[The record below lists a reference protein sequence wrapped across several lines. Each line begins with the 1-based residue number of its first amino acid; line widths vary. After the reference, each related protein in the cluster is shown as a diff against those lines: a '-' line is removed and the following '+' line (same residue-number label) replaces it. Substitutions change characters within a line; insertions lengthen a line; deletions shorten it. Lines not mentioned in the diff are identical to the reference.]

1 MTPAETNDCGE
12 CGFSDESLGPV
23 EVVAALRTFGRR
35 YTAPLTR
42 FLPGEDGDALL
53 RQRPAPGVWSALE
66 YAAHVRDVFAWYDE
80 RVRRSLTEDQP
91 SVSGPD
97 QDAAAEAGRYNELN
111 PETVVAELA
120 ANAQKLADT
129 FESLP
134 AEAWD
139 RVHLR
144 RGQPRTVL
152 FSARRAVHEGNHHLL
167 DIGRGLR
174 TVREQWKAAAASG
187 PDA

>member
-1 MTPAETNDCGE
+1 MTVPPPETNDCEE
-12 CGFSDESLGPV
+12 CGFSDWSVGPA
-23 EVVAALRTFGRR
+23 EVVAALRKFGKR
-35 YTAPLTR
+35 YRAPLTR

-66 YAAHVRDVFAWYDE
+66 YAAHVRDVFSWYDE
-80 RVRRSLTEDQP
+80 RVRRSLTEDEP
-91 SVSGPD
+91 SYTGPD
-97 QDAAAEAGRYNELN
+97 PDEAAEAGRYNEQD
-111 PETVVAELA
+111 PGTVVAQLA
-120 ANAQKLADT
+120 ANAEKLAAT
-129 FESLP
+129 LEGLP
-134 AEAWD
+134 EDAWN

-174 TVREQWKAAAASG
+174 TVREQWKAGDAA
-187 PDA
+187 P

>member
-1 MTPAETNDCGE
+1 MTPPETNDCGE
-12 CGFSDESLGPV
+12 CGFSDQSVSP
-23 EVVAALRTFGRR
+23 ADAIATLRKFGRR
-35 YTAPLTR
+35 YQAPLSR

-80 RVRRSLTEDQP
+80 RVRRSLTEDRP
-91 SVSGPD
+91 SYEGPD
-97 QDAAAEAGRYNELN
+97 PDEAAEAGRYNELD
-111 PETVVAELA
+111 PAAVAAELA
-120 ANAQKLADT
+120 ANAEQLANTLEAVPDD
-129 FESLP
+129 
-134 AEAWD
+134 AWD

-144 RGQPRTVL
+144 RGEPRTVL

-174 TVREQWKAAAASG
+174 TVREQQKEQDRSS
-187 PDA
+187 